1 VLLPYDNANRFV
13 RELSA
18 YTRPLASWTAWVA
31 PRTLKPA
38 EAARLIGMSEGE
50 LREVNKIPP
59 RMLVQAGSTLLVPRD
74 AGTTSD
80 VGVHIADNAAMLLS
94 PEQPPLRRVAFKA
107 GPKGDSVAAVARR
120 YRVSAAQVAQ
130 WNGVGPQGRFK
141 VGQTIVVM
149 LPPRAGRPSTRTA
162 AAVKPKATVQSQS
175 QSQSQSKS
183 KSTTAKSRAAK
194 PAAAARKPAGRR

>member
-1 VLLPYDNANRFV
+1 LQAH
-13 RELSA
+13 SG
-18 YTRPLASWTAWVA
+18 PLASWTAWVA
-31 PRTLKPA
+31 PRAVKPS
-38 EAARLIGMSEGE
+38 EAAHKVGMTEDQ
-50 LREVNKIPP
+50 LRELNRIPP

-80 VGVHIADNAAMLLS
+80 VGLHIADNAAMLLS

-149 LPPRAGRPSTRTA
+149 LPPRAGHPSTRTA
-162 AAVKPKATVQSQS
+162 AAVKPKATV
-175 QSQSQSKS
+175 QSQSKS